1 MLSPTASVARPVSLP
16 SERCAPLL
24 SVPLRPFLGCPAL
37 ERDSKPVYATS
48 CARLSFDLE
57 PIAGVAGIATA
68 SRAPLY
74 RCRHSERRCPLILNE
89 GLVTTTPNG
98 SDEDLVPSQSRQIQY
113 GGAVMDDLHM
123 AHWGPERPELSP
135 KSPAAV
141 CIAVRGAGDFS

>member
-1 MLSPTASVARPVSLP
+1 M
-16 SERCAPLL
+16 
-24 SVPLRPFLGCPAL
+24 
-37 ERDSKPVYATS
+37 
-48 CARLSFDLE
+48 
-57 PIAGVAGIATA
+57 
-68 SRAPLY
+68 
-74 RCRHSERRCPLILNE
+74 NE

-123 AHWGPERPELSP
+123 VDWGPERPELSP